1 MNTGPIIKL
10 LRTANRLSQEELA
23 KKLEVSRPY
32 LSQVENG
39 HREPSLGFL
48 REAARELEI
57 PLPLLLLQES
67 DQDSPVLAELQKLL
81 TDVLAAKVTLW
92 SQPS

>member
-1 MNTGPIIKL
+1 MKTGLIIKL
-10 LRTANRLSQEELA
+10 LRTASRLSQEELA
-23 KKLEVSRPY
+23 ERLEVSRPY

-39 HREPSLGFL
+39 HRDPSLGFL
-48 REAARELEI
+48 REVSRELEI
-57 PLPLLLLQES
+57 PLPLLLLQET
-67 DQDSPVLAELQKLL
+67 DHDSVVMTELRKLL